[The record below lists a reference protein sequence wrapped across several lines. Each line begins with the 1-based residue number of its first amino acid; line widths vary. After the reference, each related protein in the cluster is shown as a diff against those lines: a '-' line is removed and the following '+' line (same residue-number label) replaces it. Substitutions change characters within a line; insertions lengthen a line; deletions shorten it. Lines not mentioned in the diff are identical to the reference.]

1 MLKERLKAIKEMP
14 IEELL
19 KYTQLQRGQLVE
31 EMLQH
36 IGSTDSELRDELIY
50 SVFFKLITEKVLT
63 DAELISILAICR
75 DEDHLFQQIN
85 ESSTDAVFTRSFSS
99 LVIALVL
106 HQDKTR
112 RFLSNGELK
121 TTFADSFDYME
132 QEQDTRGFVEGKGW
146 AHSIA
151 HGADLLAEAVS
162 HPAFEREGAARGLA
176 VVSACLF
183 KDGYYMNEEDERLI
197 FVVEAL
203 LEKGMP
209 DHRIEQW
216 TAAIFDRLKQYH
228 ENEGYSLDF
237 FRVKTNILNFAKT
250 LYFRL
255 AFIERSPAAR
265 IEIAE
270 NLKYWHRRLYVEA
283 IV

>member
-1 MLKERLKAIKEMP
+1 MLKERLRAIKEMP
-14 IEELL
+14 IEELR
-19 KYTQLQRGQLVE
+19 KYNQPQRGQLVKG
-31 EMLQH
+31 MLQH

-50 SVFFKLITEKVLT
+50 SVFFQLIMEKVLT
-63 DAELISILAICR
+63 DAELISILGICR
-75 DEDHLFQQIN
+75 DEDHLFRQIN

-106 HQDKTR
+106 HQDRTR
-112 RFLSNGELK
+112 RFLSNSDLK
-121 TTFADSFDYME
+121 TTFAASFDYME

-151 HGADLLAEAVS
+151 HGADLLAEAVY
-162 HPAFEREGAARGLA
+162 HPEFEMEETERCLA
-176 VVSACLF
+176 VVAACLF

-203 LEKGMP
+203 LEKGVP

-216 TAAIFDRLKQYH
+216 TASIFDRFKQVH

-237 FRVKTNILNFAKT
+237 FCVKTNVLNFAKT

-255 AFIERSPAAR
+255 AFIDRSPAAR
-265 IEIAE
+265 KEVAE
-270 NLKYWHRRLYVEA
+270 NLKYWHQRLYEGA
-283 IV
+283 I